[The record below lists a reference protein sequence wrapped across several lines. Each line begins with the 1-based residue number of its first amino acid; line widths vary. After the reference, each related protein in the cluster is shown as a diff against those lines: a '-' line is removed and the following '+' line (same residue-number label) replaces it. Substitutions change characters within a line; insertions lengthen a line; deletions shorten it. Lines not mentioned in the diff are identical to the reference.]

1 MRVVLDSIEEIDAF
15 VERWAMPVPNATR
28 FAYSVRLS
36 DGTQFTCKEWIMQD
50 LTVGKQISFTM
61 GTPQDKYGNPTTV
74 DGVYT
79 FMANDPSITITP
91 NDTGD
96 GATVLAGGTVGIASF
111 DISADVDRGE
121 GVRAHTE
128 TVQLNLVSGEAVAFV
143 PQFGPE
149 SDPV

>member
-1 MRVVLDSIEEIDAF
+1 
-15 VERWAMPVPNATR
+15 
-28 FAYSVRLS
+28 
-36 DGTQFTCKEWIMQD
+36 MQD

-61 GTPQDKYGNPTTV
+61 GIPQDKFGNPTSI

-79 FMANDPSITITP
+79 FMANDANITITP

-96 GATVLAGGTVGIASF
+96 GATVVAGGLVGISSF
-111 DISADVDRGE
+111 DISADVDRGD
-121 GVRAHTE
+121 GVKTHTE